1 VKLSDN
7 LDKGIWTIADKTLL
21 LLYGFGVIVLVINV
35 LPSEEWGAFSL
46 FQSIF
51 LILCVLSDSIFLQ
64 PMVKFASEH
73 EAEVPHVLAGSF
85 NLYTATILLTG
96 VIFAMLSASL
106 AHVFTSPELGAM
118 LPLLPALLVLN
129 IFRNVGIRYLQ
140 IFLKIHAIFWVDL
153 AFFGSILIL
162 TVLANALGLFHTA
175 IDFLYLNMIGGALSS
190 LVAIVFC
197 STAFFRMPL
206 FRVPR
211 HEYGRMLSFA
221 KFQAGTSALLTL
233 QQWSDVLIVGVFY
246 TPSEVAVYNAAKTIY
261 RFLDA
266 VREGA
271 TLLVVPVTSKLYT
284 QRDFAGLS
292 ALLEKLLFVAFAAL
306 VPISFVLALGANI
319 IFHIL
324 YKGQYDAGATVFQIM
339 ILSGFTLPLSLIGT
353 NALIGMGKA
362 KSLFLATIGAVATFF
377 AASYLLTPLMASR
390 GEALAVFISM
400 TVLAF
405 LQFFAM
411 RSEIDLSARG
421 IMRRAG
427 EARQFVRERTRKN
440 MTAEEASV
448 EKKPESKL

>member
-1 VKLSDN
+1 MKLSEH
-7 LDKGIWTIADKTLL
+7 LDKGIWIIADKTLL
-21 LLYGFGVIVLVINV
+21 LLYGFGVIVLVVNI
-35 LPSEEWGAFSL
+35 LPREEWGAFSL
-46 FQSIF
+46 FQSLF
-51 LILCVLSDSIFLQ
+51 LILIVLSDSIFLQ

-73 EAEVPHVLAGSF
+73 EAEVPYVLAGSF
-85 NLYTATILLTG
+85 NLYTFTMLATGLL
-96 VIFAMLSASL
+96 FAGL
-106 AHVFTSPELGAM
+106 AHSLSYIFTSAELGAM
-118 LPLLPALLVLN
+118 LPLLPLLIALN

-140 IFLKIHAIFWVDL
+140 IFLKINAIFWIDL

-175 IDFLYLNMIGGALSS
+175 MDFLYINMIGATLSS
-190 LVAIVFC
+190 VVALVFC
-197 STAFFRMPL
+197 STALFSMPL

-271 TLLVVPVTSKLYT
+271 TLLVVPVTSRLYT
-284 QRDFAGLS
+284 QRDITGLS
-292 ALLEKLLFVAFAAL
+292 ALIEKLLFISFAVL
-306 VPISFVLALGANI
+306 VPISFGLALGANI

-324 YKGQYDAGATVFQIM
+324 YKGQYDAGAPVFQIM

-362 KSLFLATIGAVATFF
+362 KSLFLATAGAVAMFF
-377 AASYLLTPLMASR
+377 AASYLLVPLMASR
-390 GEALAVFISM
+390 GQALAVFISM

-421 IMRRAG
+421 IMSRAG
-427 EARQFVRERTRKN
+427 EARRFVSERARRSV
-440 MTAEEASV
+440 AEKSDSE
-448 EKKPESKL
+448 